1 MLSGADAKQLYE
13 DKKNIFTV
21 KKIPFF
27 IYIPF
32 LRKMQ
37 DKFTYAFIMGYM
49 KNLGGFIL
57 VIKYL

>member
-13 DKKNIFTV
+13 DKKNILTV
-21 KKIPFF
+21 KKKKKPLY

-37 DKFTYAFIMGYM
+37 EKFTYLDQLLYSVYALITGYM
-49 KNLGGFIL
+49 KN
-57 VIKYL
+57 